1 MRIAF
6 ADFSPWD
13 YHVLSVE
20 TQPFGG
26 SQSAACYLAREL
38 AMLGHEVFFVN
49 HTRTPGHYAGVTCL
63 AWSTATAPSLQALN
77 LDVFVC
83 LPGAGSGRLMRDV
96 LGKKTRLV
104 LWTQHRIDQP
114 AVAALAQPEESECYD
129 AFAFVSEWQRDEF
142 RLGFGLPFVR
152 TQILRNAAAPAFV
165 DLFPE
170 DRPILP
176 QKTMPPVLAYTS
188 TPYRGLDV
196 LLEAFPAI
204 RQQVPGARLRVF
216 SSMAVYKES
225 AAADQAQYGTLYQ
238 RCRETPGVEYVGSLD
253 QPALARELSSVSVL
267 AYPNTFPE
275 TSCIAVLEAM
285 ASGCRIVTTAQG
297 ALPETTAGFAR
308 LVSFGGNRSF
318 NLQRFVDQTVAAIRE
333 VQSGDPA
340 VEASLRRQVDYIR
353 ENATWAVRA
362 GQWAEWLADVIGTS
376 NTQLPT
382 PNIQ

>member
-1 MRIAF
+1 
-6 ADFSPWD
+6 
-13 YHVLSVE
+13 VLSVE

-26 SQSAACYLAREL
+26 SQSAACYLAR
-38 AMLGHEVFFVN
+38 AMATLGHEVFFLS
-49 HTRTPGHYAGVTCL
+49 HTRTPGRYANVTCL
-63 AWSTATAPSLQALN
+63 AWSAVTAPSLQALD

-83 LPGAGSGRLMRDV
+83 LPGAGSGRLMREV
-96 LGKKTRLV
+96 LEKKTRLV
-104 LWTQHRIDQP
+104 LWTQHRINQP
-114 AVAALAQPEESECYD
+114 AVEALAQPEERECYD

-165 DLFPE
+165 DSFPE

-176 QKTMPPVLAYTS
+176 RKAMPPVLAYTS
-188 TPYRGLDV
+188 TPFRGLDV
-196 LLEAFPAI
+196 LLDAFPAI
-204 RQQVPGARLRVF
+204 RQHVPEVRLRVF
-216 SSMAVYKES
+216 SSMAVYKEP
-225 AAADQAQYGTLYQ
+225 AAEDQAQYGALYQ
-238 RCRETPGVEYVGSLD
+238 RCREMPGVEYVGSLD
-253 QPALARELSSVSVL
+253 QPTLAREMSCVSVL

-308 LVSFGGNRSF
+308 LVSFESNRSF
-318 NLQRFVDQTVAAIRE
+318 NSQRFVDQTVDAIRE

-362 GQWAEWLADVIGTS
+362 AQWSEWLGDVCEMT
-376 NTQLPT
+376 N
-382 PNIQ
+382 